1 MSNSKEVAPPRA
13 RRFGLNLDA
22 QEPLALHIVYG
33 LYALSL
39 VSAFPAIIGLILAW
53 VAGQHLTAPWL
64 ISHQRYQ
71 IRTFLIML
79 VATVIGLA
87 TQWLLIGFV
96 ILALVWCWFL
106 FRTVKGW
113 LRLSNEQPID
123 DPTGWF

>member
-1 MSNSKEVAPPRA
+1 MSNSKEVAPPHC
-13 RRFGLNLDA
+13 RFGLNLDA

-39 VSAFPAIIGLILAW
+39 VSAFPAIIGLLLAW
-53 VAGQHLTAPWL
+53 VAGRHLTVPWL

-71 IRTFLIML
+71 MRTFLIML

-113 LRLSNEQPID
+113 LRLSNEEPID
-123 DPTGWF
+123 DPTGWL